1 MTVTVGSGSYRYDVA
16 EGWGKLPEGYEWGQI
31 GAVAVDNQ
39 DRVHVCTRTEHPVL
53 IFDRNGNFLQSWGE
67 GILVDPHGIYFDRE
81 DNVFYVDRK
90 PGVVIKFNAGRQ
102 KVWETGD
109 RDHPSDTGFTREN
122 RTVLRGAGPFN
133 HPTDIA
139 LSASG
144 DFYVSDGD
152 RNARVHKFS
161 ADGTLLFSWGE
172 PGDGPGQFNRPH
184 SVWESDG
191 RVFVADR
198 DNHRIQ
204 IFDAD
209 GKYLDSWTGFVQ
221 PAKIFVDGR
230 GIMYVAELKGR
241 VSLLGSDGK
250 LLARWGDPEKRTLEP
265 GMFAAAHSIWAD
277 RHGDFYV
284 GEVFKAKRI
293 QKFVHRG

>member
-1 MTVTVGSGSYRYDVA
+1 MGITATSSPALVKICLNSSLRF
-16 EGWGKLPEGYEWGQI
+16 
-31 GAVAVDNQ
+31 
-39 DRVHVCTRTEHPVL
+39 CTSNS
-53 IFDRNGNFLQSWGE
+53 IS
-67 GILVDPHGIYFDRE
+67 
-81 DNVFYVDRK
+81 
-90 PGVVIKFNAGRQ
+90 
-102 KVWETGD
+102 
-109 RDHPSDTGFTREN
+109 
-122 RTVLRGAGPFN
+122 
-133 HPTDIA
+133 A
-139 LSASG
+139 L
-144 DFYVSDGD
+144 
-152 RNARVHKFS
+152 FS
-161 ADGTLLFSWGE
+161 ADGKHLFSWGE

-184 SVWESDG
+184 SVWVEGG

-204 IFDAD
+204 IFDGD

-241 VSLLGSDGK
+241 VSLLSLDGK

-293 QKFVHRG
+293 QKFVRRG